1 MIALILLLFF
11 LLLFGIVL
19 KIQLNYQK
27 LNDNHST
34 NLKNLNGE
42 LSRLIKHHDLLY
54 QKVTLAASFNSNY
67 KETEKVLAEK
77 IVELVTDFL
86 SIISKEI

>member
-1 MIALILLLFF
+1 MTTLILLLFF
-11 LLLFGIVL
+11 LILFGIVL
-19 KIQLNYQK
+19 KIQLNFQK

-42 LSRLIKHHDLLY
+42 LSRLIKYHALLY
-54 QKVTLAASFNSNY
+54 QKVSVADAFNAKY

-77 IVELVTDFL
+77 IVELLSSFL
-86 SIISKEI
+86 SIISGKS

>member
-77 IVELVTDFL
+77 IVELVSDFL
-86 SIISKEI
+86 SVISKEI

>member
-77 IVELVTDFL
+77 IVELVSDFL
-86 SIISKEI
+86 SIISKKI

>member
-11 LLLFGIVL
+11 LILFGIVL

-77 IVELVTDFL
+77 IVELVSDFL

>member
-1 MIALILLLFF
+1 MTTLILLLFF
-11 LLLFGIVL
+11 LILSGIVL
-19 KIQLNYQK
+19 KIQLNFQK

-54 QKVTLAASFNSNY
+54 QKVTLADSFNSNY
-67 KETEKVLAEK
+67 KESEKVIAEK
-77 IVELVTDFL
+77 IVELVSDFL

>member
-11 LLLFGIVL
+11 LILFGIVL
-19 KIQLNYQK
+19 KIQLNFQK

-42 LSRLIKHHDLLY
+42 LSRLIKQHDLLY
-54 QKVTLAASFNSNY
+54 QKVTLADAFNKRS
-67 KETEKVLAEK
+67 KKTEKVLAEK